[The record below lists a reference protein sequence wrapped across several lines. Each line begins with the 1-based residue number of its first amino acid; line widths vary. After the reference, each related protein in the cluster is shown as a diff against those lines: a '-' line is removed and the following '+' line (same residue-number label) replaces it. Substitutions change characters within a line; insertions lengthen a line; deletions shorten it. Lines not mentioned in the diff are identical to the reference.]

1 MGYQPRASD
10 LIQYLQYQPN
20 AFRCQHKK
28 PGPQS
33 VRAARSTFHQQYI
46 LGLFR
51 TISSPKLEKLKKTT
65 LKNFLIFFWKKK
77 KCFLYFEKWNFLA
90 PSPKNVLYLSKK
102 TFLYFIFFIRIFF
115 IRIFFIRIIRINM
128 SSVINLDIVFL

>member
-10 LIQYLQYQPN
+10 LIQYLQYQAN
-20 AFRCQHKK
+20 AISCQHKK

-51 TISSPKLEKLKKTT
+51 TISSPKPEILKKIT
-65 LKNFLIFFWKKK
+65 LKNFLIFFRKKK
-77 KCFLYFEKWNFLA
+77 SFLYFKKWNFLV
-90 PSPKNVLYLSKK
+90 PSPKSFLYFSKK
-102 TFLYFIFFIRIFF
+102 AFLYFIFFIRIFF
-115 IRIFFIRIIRINM
+115 IRIFFIRIVRRNM